1 VGAGAADWNT
11 AGFMSSRTTSGKRGL
26 HWAED
31 CVGGIV
37 RREAAQFLD
46 DFFEFAVFLGLARR
60 SLVSQVDG
68 WSNDGDGRNH
78 LYRVVQ

>member
-1 VGAGAADWNT
+1 LEHRWLHE
-11 AGFMSSRTTSGKRGL
+11 FSSNFREARLALGI
-26 HWAED
+26 ED

-60 SLVSQVDG
+60 SLVSQVNG
-68 WSNDGDGRNH
+68 WSTDGDGRNH